1 MSLRK
6 SGFGAVV
13 DDDTR
18 LVILGS
24 LPGERSL
31 AERRYYA
38 HPGNGFWHLVGAVIS
53 CDLVSRDYAAR
64 LDTLRAHRIGLWDVV
79 ASAERSGS
87 LDTAIRAHEA
97 NPLADFAASLP
108 NLRALAFN
116 GAKAAAI
123 GRRQLAG
130 QAAPDLID
138 LPSSSAAYAAM
149 PLAEKASRWMSL
161 RKFVG

>member
-13 DDDTR
+13 DGDTR

-38 HPGNGFWHLVGAVIS
+38 HPGNRFWHLVGAVIG
-53 CDLVSRDYAAR
+53 CDLVALDYAER
-64 LDTLRAHRIGLWDVV
+64 LATLQSHHIGLWDVV

-87 LDTAIRAHEA
+87 LDTAIRAHEP
-97 NPLADFAASLP
+97 NPLAEFAASLP
-108 NLRALAFN
+108 YLRALAFN
-116 GAKAAAI
+116 GAKAAKI
-123 GRRQLAG
+123 GRKQLA
-130 QAAPDLID
+130 QHAAPALID

-149 PLAEKASRWMSL
+149 PLAEKTERWMAL

>member
-13 DDDTR
+13 DGETR

-38 HPGNGFWHLVGAVIS
+38 HPGNRFWHLVGAVVG
-53 CDLVSRDYAAR
+53 CDLVTLDYAER
-64 LDTLRAHRIGLWDVV
+64 LATLQSYHIGLWDVV

-87 LDTAIRAHEA
+87 LDTAIRAHEPNA
-97 NPLADFAASLP
+97 LAEFAASLP
-108 NLRALAFN
+108 HLRALAFN
-116 GAKAAAI
+116 GAKAAKI
-123 GRRQLAG
+123 GHKQLAG
-130 QAAPDLID
+130 EAAPALID

-149 PLAEKASRWMSL
+149 PLTEKARRWMAL

>member
-38 HPGNGFWHLVGAVIS
+38 HPGNGFWHLVGAVIA
-53 CDLVSRDYAAR
+53 CDLVSLDYDTR
-64 LDTLRAHRIGLWDVV
+64 LATLRAHGIGLWDVV

-87 LDTAIRAHEA
+87 LDTAIRAHEP
-97 NPLADFAASLP
+97 NPLAEFAASLP
-108 NLRALAFN
+108 SLRALAFN

-130 QAAPDLID
+130 QAAPDLLD

-149 PLAEKASRWMSL
+149 PLAEKAKRWMSF
-161 RKFVG
+161 RKFLD

>member
-13 DDDTR
+13 DRDTR

-38 HPGNGFWHLVGAVIS
+38 HPGNRFWHLVGAVIG
-53 CDLVSRDYAAR
+53 CELVPLGYEER
-64 LDTLRAHRIGLWDVV
+64 LATLLAHHVGLWDVV
-79 ASAERSGS
+79 ASAERRGS
-87 LDTAIRAHEA
+87 LDTAIRAHEP
-97 NPLADFAASLP
+97 NPLAEFAASLP

-130 QAAPDLID
+130 HPAPALVD

-149 PLAEKASRWMSL
+149 PPAEKAERWLAL
-161 RKFVG
+161 RKFVV

>member
-31 AERRYYA
+31 AEQRYYA
-38 HPGNGFWHLVGAVIS
+38 HPGNGFWHLVGAVIA
-53 CDLVSRDYAAR
+53 CDLVSLDYEAR
-64 LDTLRAHRIGLWDVV
+64 LATLRAHRIGLWDTV

-108 NLRALAFN
+108 HLRALAFN
-116 GAKAAAI
+116 GAKSAKV
-123 GRRQLAG
+123 GRKQLAG
-130 QAAPDLID
+130 QTAPELLD

-149 PLAEKASRWMSL
+149 PLAEKTKHWMAL
-161 RKFVG
+161 RKFLG

>member
-1 MSLRK
+1 MSSRK
-6 SGFGAVV
+6 CGFGALV
-13 DDDTR
+13 DSDTR

-38 HPGNGFWHLVGAVIS
+38 HPGNGFWHLVGAVIE
-53 CDLVSRDYAAR
+53 CDLVSLEYEKR
-64 LDTLRAHRIGLWDVV
+64 LAVLRARKIGLWDVV

-87 LDTAIRAHEA
+87 LDAAIRAHEA
-97 NPLADFAASLP
+97 NPLAGFAATLP

-123 GRRQLAG
+123 GRKQLSG
-130 QAAPDLID
+130 QIAPDLID

-149 PLAEKASRWMSL
+149 PLAEKTRRWMRL
-161 RKFVG
+161 RKFLC

>member
-31 AERRYYA
+31 AELRYYA
-38 HPGNGFWHLVGAVIS
+38 HPGNHFWHLVGAVIER
-53 CDLVSRDYAAR
+53 DLVSLDYEAR
-64 LDTLRAHRIGLWDVV
+64 LAALRAHHIGLWDSV

-97 NPLADFAASLP
+97 NPLAEFAASLP

-116 GAKAAAI
+116 GAKSAKI

-130 QAAPDLID
+130 QAAPELVD

-149 PLAEKASRWMSL
+149 PLAKKTEHWLAL
-161 RKFVG
+161 RKFVA